1 MAIQFANRFV
11 TNLSAVEMKL
21 TEMQEDLCLKNS
33 VNATLQLT
41 CGDSFQKANT
51 QNWKDQCTTHFCV

>member
-51 QNWKDQCTTHFCV
+51 QN